1 MEFFRRSPALPSRL
15 GILPGT
21 FNPVTV
27 AHLALAQAAASCVD
41 EVLFVLPRAFPHK
54 EYSGATFLQRVELL
68 CLALAS
74 FPHFSI
80 AASDRGLFVDIA
92 RECRAVYGAPVRLT
106 FLCGRDAAER
116 IAGWDYGAP
125 GAFAETLRHFDLAVA
140 ARRGEYQPP
149 PQLLASFRLL
159 ELSGEFDHVSA
170 TQVRRKIASREPWE
184 HLVPA
189 AVRQRVGQIYTPATA
204 PITAVDSDSPPAA

>member
-1 MEFFRRSPALPSRL
+1 MEFFRRPPSHPSRL

-27 AHLALAQAAASCVD
+27 DHLALAQAAAGYEV
-41 EVLFVLPRAFPHK
+41 EVLFVLPRMFPHK
-54 EYSGATFLQRVELL
+54 EYAGATFHERLELL
-68 CLALAS
+68 GLALAS

-80 AASDRGLFVDIA
+80 AASDGGLFVDIA
-92 RECRAVYGAPVRLT
+92 NECRAAYGPAVRLT

-125 GAFAETLRHFDLAVA
+125 GAFGEMLRHFDLAVA

-149 PQLLASFRLL
+149 PQLSASFRLL
-159 ELSGEFDHVSA
+159 ELSGEFAHVSA
-170 TQVRRKIASREPWE
+170 TEVRRRIASHEPWE

-189 AVRQRVGQIYTPATA
+189 PARRRAGQIYTRIIGAEP
-204 PITAVDSDSPPAA
+204 DSPPGA

>member
-1 MEFFRRSPALPSRL
+1 MEFFRRSLAHPSRL

-41 EVLFVLPRAFPHK
+41 EVLFVLPRVFPHK
-54 EYSGATFLQRVELL
+54 EYSGATFGERVELL

-80 AASDRGLFVDIA
+80 AASDRGLFLDIA
-92 RECRAVYGAPVRLT
+92 DECRAVYGATVRLT

-116 IAGWDYGAP
+116 I
-125 GAFAETLRHFDLAVA
+125 RRCRRAV
-140 ARRGEYQPP
+140 
-149 PQLLASFRLL
+149 SFRPSLGVSCGATTAAPSAPHDAV
-159 ELSGEFDHVSA
+159 LS
-170 TQVRRKIASREPWE
+170 
-184 HLVPA
+184 PA
-189 AVRQRVGQIYTPATA
+189 MRSGRPRVVTM
-204 PITAVDSDSPPAA
+204 